1 MAEKVKEA
9 RRDTVLETATPE
21 ALKDIDV
28 AGGGAVARRKAPPPV
43 LKPEARRQTPSV
55 GQRVPRPDS
64 RPHGTGETLF
74 IDDMT
79 LPGMLFA
86 KVKRSEHA
94 HARIIS
100 VDTSEAEAIAGVM
113 AVVTGHD
120 VPVNSFGPS
129 FQDQPILADTT
140 VFHMGDGVA
149 AVAAISEQ
157 IAEQAVERIKV
168 VYEPLPAVFDPLE
181 AMDENAPKVHDPAP
195 NIYAHKVIKKG
206 DVEQAFAEAD
216 LVLENRFSTQ
226 MVEHVPIEPH
236 AAIASWDSSERLTI
250 WSSLG
255 RITLGRGDLA
265 RTLDLPIN
273 RIRVQSTFVGGN
285 FGGKNEITIE
295 PILALLAKKARR
307 PVKGVYTRQDEF
319 ISSTTRHPFVMDFKT
334 GVASDGRILGR
345 KVRLVADGGAYC
357 SWSETTLGKAAILS
371 AGPYVIDNLHVDAY
385 AVYTNKTMTGAMR
398 GFGAP
403 QVCFAYES
411 HMDDI
416 ASKLGID
423 PLDIRLLNAFDEGS
437 PSPTGQV
444 LESVAVKSS
453 LLMAADR
460 FGWKEPRQ

>member
-1 MAEKVKEA
+1 MVEKVKEA
-9 RRDTVLETATPE
+9 RRDTVLETATLE

-64 RPHGTGETLF
+64 RPHGTGETLY

-94 HARIIS
+94 HARIVS
-100 VDTSEAEAIAGVM
+100 VDTSEAEAMAGVM

-129 FQDQPILADTT
+129 YQDQPILADTK

-149 AVAAISEQ
+149 AVAAVSER

-181 AMDENAPKVHDPAP
+181 AMDENAPKIHDPAP
-195 NIYAHKVIKKG
+195 NIYTRKVIKKG

-216 LVLENRFSTQ
+216 LVLEKRFSTQ

-236 AAIASWDSSERLTI
+236 AAIASWDSSERLTV
-250 WSSLG
+250 WSALG
-255 RITLGRGDLA
+255 RVTLGRADLA

-285 FGGKNEITIE
+285 FGGKNEITLE
-295 PILALLAKKARR
+295 PVLALLARKARR
-307 PVKGVYTRQDEF
+307 PVKGIYTRHDEF
-319 ISSTTRHPFVMDFKT
+319 VSSTTRHPFIMDYKT
-334 GVASDGRILGR
+334 GVSRDGRILGR

-357 SWSETTLGKAAILS
+357 SWSETALGKAAILS
-371 AGPYVIDNLHVDAY
+371 AGPYVVDNLHVDAY
-385 AVYTNKTMTGAMR
+385 AVYTNKTMAGAMR

-411 HMDDI
+411 QMDDI
-416 ASKLGID
+416 ARELAID
-423 PLDIRLLNAFDEGS
+423 PLEIRLLNAFDEGS

-444 LESVAVKSS
+444 LESVVVKNS
-453 LLMAADR
+453 LLTAADR
-460 FGWKEPRQ
+460 FGWKEPGQ